1 MEILPAP
8 HSGQPGL
15 LIAIGGAED
24 KTRER
29 VILNY
34 FLEAAGSADANLVV
48 LATASES
55 PETGDRYADLFLALH
70 AENVEVLKI
79 ETRADALEAGPE
91 AHDLLEYA
99 TGLFITGGSQLKLSS
114 ALGGTE
120 IAETIRRR
128 HAAGMVVAGTSAGAA
143 LLSEH
148 MIALGESGSTPR
160 RRLVHLAKGLGLAP
174 NLIIDQH
181 FRRRDRLGRLLTALS
196 YNPAPLGVGI
206 DEDTA
211 AIISGAGIS
220 DAGELS
226 VLGAG
231 AVMMVDASQM
241 RFTDSHAVHRGQPVA
256 MMGMKL
262 DFLTTGC
269 RYDLNRRIGIAPPP
283 HLIHLA
289 DPLERRAPR
298 QPPVHSEKVPV
309 GAENDGE

>member
-1 MEILPAP
+1 MDILPLP
-8 HSGQPGL
+8 HVTHPGM

-29 VILNY
+29 VILRY
-34 FLEAAGSADANLVV
+34 FLEATGGSDASIVV
-48 LATASES
+48 LATASEV
-55 PETGDRYADLFLALH
+55 PETGDRYADLFLALR

-79 ETRADALEAGPE
+79 ESREEAIEAGPE

-160 RRLVHLAKGLGLAP
+160 RRQVHLAKGLGLAP
-174 NLIIDQH
+174 DLVIDQH

-211 AIISGAGIS
+211 AIISG
-220 DAGELS
+220 DGELS

-231 AVMMVDASQM
+231 AVMVVDASGM
-241 RFTDSHAVHRGQPVA
+241 RFTDSHAIHRGQPIA
-256 MMGMKL
+256 MMGLKL

-269 RYDLNRRIGIAPPP
+269 RYDLKSRMGIAPPP
-283 HLIHLA
+283 MLHLS
-289 DPLERRAPR
+289 DPMDRRAPER
-298 QPPVHSEKVPV
+298 PPVMTEPEEVPV
-309 GAENDGE
+309 GSDDGGE